1 MGFGKLSIFLSSMG
15 VMEGRDVK
23 HIRAR
28 FEDIYRPAL
37 LANWKVWPAAQVSL
51 TYLSRFGY
59 Y

>member
-1 MGFGKLSIFLSSMG
+1 MG

-37 LANWKVWPAAQVSL
+37 LANWKIWPAAQVSS
-51 TYLSRFGY
+51 TYLSHFGHY
-59 Y
+59 H